1 MKSTIA
7 AIQLASGLNIKAN
20 LMEATRLIREA
31 AKKGAQLVVLPECF
45 ALMAMHDSENI
56 DLAEEQGKG
65 FIQDSI
71 KQCAIDNN
79 VWIVAG
85 TIPLKSSSPK
95 KVSAASLIFNNHGE
109 LVARYNKIHLFDVDI
124 DTSKSND
131 DKSASEQYR
140 ESDTFE
146 AGKNIVVVDTPFG
159 KIGLSICYDLRF
171 PLLYQE
177 MVKQGAEIILVPSA
191 FTYTTGEMHWEP
203 LLKAR
208 AIENQCYVLAAAQG
222 GFHVNGRRT
231 YGHSMS
237 IDYLGQVQKRKVKGT
252 GIVMMTVDLEA
263 QRKTRQS
270 FPVLQHAKLPF

>member
-7 AIQLASGLNIKAN
+7 AVQLASGLNVKAN

-65 FIQDSI
+65 FIQDAI

-79 VWIVAG
+79 VWIIAG
-85 TIPLKSSSPK
+85 TIPLKSSNPD
-95 KVSAASLIFNNHGE
+95 KVSAASLMFNNHGE

-124 DTSKSND
+124 VPSSTCTDSSKN
-131 DKSASEQYR
+131 EQYR

-159 KIGLSICYDLRF
+159 KIGMSICYDLRF
-171 PLLYQE
+171 PYLYQE
-177 MVKQGAEIILVPSA
+177 MVKQGAEIIVVPSA

-203 LLKAR
+203 LLRAR
-208 AIENQCYVLAAAQG
+208 AIENQCYVIAAAQG

-231 YGHSMS
+231 YGHSMA
-237 IDYLGQVQKRKVKGT
+237 IDFLGKVQKRKVKGT
-252 GIVMMTVDLEA
+252 GIAMMTVDLDA
-263 QRKTRQS
+263 QSKTRES
-270 FPVLQHAKLPF
+270 FPVLKHAKKI